1 MTKYTL
7 TNGKTVIKPFNKI
20 WIIVGS
26 VALLLFLFSR
36 LIPYD
41 ASFIK
46 LGELRIIIVKLFSP
60 KGNRTWNDY
69 FSYIFTSLIEPLKE
83 TLNMSFAGTLLGS
96 LMAVPLAVLSA
107 KNIVK
112 LPIIYIPARTIM
124 NLFRTIPAMILALIA
139 VFFVGTGILSGIIA
153 ITLFTF
159 GIMSKMLYEVIE
171 TIDMSPV
178 EALESTGARK
188 TESLRYAV
196 MPQVLPVF
204 ISYLIYIFEINVRS
218 STILG
223 YVGAG
228 GIGTV
233 IKDNILYNYDRVGAS
248 IILMFVVILVVQLI
262 SSFARSKLQ

>member
-1 MTKYTL
+1 MSKITL
-7 TNGKTVIKPFNKI
+7 TNGKTVTKPISKI
-20 WIIVGS
+20 WIVLAC
-26 VALLLFLFSR
+26 VLLLLVLFSQ
-36 LIPYD
+36 
-41 ASFIK
+41 FIK
-46 LGELRIIIVKLFSP
+46 FNPNYIKLDQLGIILNKMFTP

-69 FSYIFTSLIEPLKE
+69 FMYIPNQLMGPLIE
-83 TLNMSFAGTLLGS
+83 TLNMSFAGTLIGS
-96 LMAVPLAVLSA
+96 AMAIPLAVLSA
-107 KNIVK
+107 KNIAK
-112 LPIIYIPARTIM
+112 IPYIYIPARFVM

-139 VFFVGTGILSGIIA
+139 VFFVGTGVLSGIIA

-178 EALESTGARK
+178 EALESVGASK
-188 TESLRYAV
+188 FESIRFAV

-204 ISYLIYIFEINVRS
+204 ISYTIYIFEINVRA

-233 IKDNILYNYDRVGAS
+233 IKDNILYNYDHVGAA
-248 IILMFVVILVVQLI
+248 IILMFAVILVVQLL
-262 SSFARSKLQ
+262 STFVRGKLQ

>member
-1 MTKYTL
+1 MSKFTL
-7 TNGKTVIKPFNKI
+7 TNGKTIVKPFNKI
-20 WIIVGS
+20 WIIVAC
-26 VALLLFLFSR
+26 VALLLYLFSR
-36 LIPYD
+36 FIPFD
-41 ASFIK
+41 PTFIK
-46 LGELRIIIVKLFSP
+46 LDQLKVILEKMFTP

-69 FSYIFTSLIEPLKE
+69 FMYIPKSLMRPLQE
-83 TLNMSFAGTLLGS
+83 TINMSFAGTIIGS
-96 LMAVPLAVLSA
+96 LIAVPLAVLSA

-112 LPIIYIPARTIM
+112 TKFIYIPARFLM

-171 TIDMSPV
+171 TIDMNPV
-178 EALESTGARK
+178 EALESTGATK
-188 TESLRYAV
+188 VESLRYAV
-196 MPQVLPVF
+196 MPQVLPMFV
-204 ISYLIYIFEINVRS
+204 SYLIYIFEINVRA

-248 IILMFVVILVVQLI
+248 VLLMLVVILFVQML
-262 SSFARSKLQ
+262 SSFIRSKLQ